1 MALPV
6 DNQESLLQELDFN
19 RILGAPLS
27 ACVNAQEEAAQA
39 TLQYL
44 NEVVFTQAGDDDSSL
59 EPVTVSFYFESA
71 GQVHRIVM
79 PLLLIVPVP
88 YLQID
93 RVDLTFQATV
103 TESHMNHDTRKL
115 SLKAKYSAPGDSAE
129 VSKETKAEYMNKRCI
144 DINLSV
150 TSADMPM
157 GISKL
162 LEIFNNQLVEVKP
175 DEPEVLPEPTPAE
188 KPKPAELPTENKPAT
203 PPASNEEKHEPPAP
217 QPTTSTTPKS
227 DKEEKKEEQKPEEPK
242 TEEVKQPE
250 MKYNILLLGKIT
262 NAQKSD
268 ILNIV
273 SRYCRSS
280 YKLSPSALNNILKA
294 KKHTIPVEDTPENV
308 KTIIDALKQKK
319 IAASAIEV

>member
-6 DNQESLLQELDFN
+6 DNQESLLQELDFT

-93 RVDLTFQATV
+93 RIDLTFQATV
-103 TESHMNHDTRKL
+103 TESRMNHDTRKL

-188 KPKPAELPTENKPAT
+188 KPKPAEQPTENKPAT
-203 PPASNEEKHEPPAP
+203 P
-217 QPTTSTTPKS
+217 TTPKS
-227 DKEEKKEEQKPEEPK
+227 EKEEKKEEQKPEKPK

-294 KKHTIPVEDTPENV
+294 KKHTIPVEDTQENV

-319 IAASAIEV
+319 IAASAVEV

>member
-44 NEVVFTQAGDDDSSL
+44 NEVVFTQTGDDDSSL

-103 TESHMNHDTRKL
+103 TESRMNHDTRKL

-188 KPKPAELPTENKPAT
+188 KPKPAEQPTEKKPAT
-203 PPASNEEKHEPPAP
+203 P
-217 QPTTSTTPKS
+217 TTPKPE
-227 DKEEKKEEQKPEEPK
+227 KEEKKEEQKPEEPK

-262 NAQKSD
+262 NTQKSD

-319 IAASAIEV
+319 IAASAVEV

>member
-19 RILGAPLS
+19 RRLGAPLS

-188 KPKPAELPTENKPAT
+188 KPKPTEQPTENKPAT
-203 PPASNEEKHEPPAP
+203 P
-217 QPTTSTTPKS
+217 TTHKPE
-227 DKEEKKEEQKPEEPK
+227 KEEKKEEQKPEEPK

-280 YKLSPSALNNILKA
+280 YKLSPSALNNIMKA
-294 KKHTIPVEDTPENV
+294 KKHTIPVEDTQENV

-319 IAASAIEV
+319 IAASAVEV

>member
-103 TESHMNHDTRKL
+103 TESRMNHDTRKL

-175 DEPEVLPEPTPAE
+175 DEPEVLPKPTPAE
-188 KPKPAELPTENKPAT
+188 KPKPTEQPTENK
-203 PPASNEEKHEPPAP
+203 
-217 QPTTSTTPKS
+217 PTTSTTPKPE
-227 DKEEKKEEQKPEEPK
+227 KEEKKEEQKPEEPK

-280 YKLSPSALNNILKA
+280 YKLSPSALNNIMKA

-319 IAASAIEV
+319 IAASAVEV

>member
-6 DNQESLLQELDFN
+6 DNQESLLQEIDFN

-103 TESHMNHDTRKL
+103 TESRMNHDTRKL

-188 KPKPAELPTENKPAT
+188 KPKPTEQPTEKKPAT
-203 PPASNEEKHEPPAP
+203 P
-217 QPTTSTTPKS
+217 TTPKPE
-227 DKEEKKEEQKPEEPK
+227 KEEKKEEQKPEEPK

-262 NAQKSD
+262 NTQKSD

-294 KKHTIPVEDTPENV
+294 KKHTIPVEDTQENV

>member
-103 TESHMNHDTRKL
+103 TESRMNHDTRKL

-188 KPKPAELPTENKPAT
+188 KPKPAEQPIEKKPA
-203 PPASNEEKHEPPAP
+203 
-217 QPTTSTTPKS
+217 TSTTPKPE
-227 DKEEKKEEQKPEEPK
+227 KEEKKEEQKPEEPK

-262 NAQKSD
+262 NTQKSD

-294 KKHTIPVEDTPENV
+294 KKHTIPVEDTQENV

>member
-188 KPKPAELPTENKPAT
+188 KPKPAEQPTEKKPA
-203 PPASNEEKHEPPAP
+203 
-217 QPTTSTTPKS
+217 TSTTPKPE
-227 DKEEKKEEQKPEEPK
+227 KEEKKEEQKPEEPK

-262 NAQKSD
+262 NTQKSD

-319 IAASAIEV
+319 IAASAVEV

>member
-6 DNQESLLQELDFN
+6 DNQESLLQEIDFN

-103 TESHMNHDTRKL
+103 TESRMNHDTRKL

-188 KPKPAELPTENKPAT
+188 KPKPAEQPTKKKPAT
-203 PPASNEEKHEPPAP
+203 P
-217 QPTTSTTPKS
+217 TTPKP

>member
-6 DNQESLLQELDFN
+6 DNQESLLQEIDFN

-103 TESHMNHDTRKL
+103 TESRMNHDTRKL

-188 KPKPAELPTENKPAT
+188 KPKPTEQPTEKKPAT
-203 PPASNEEKHEPPAP
+203 P
-217 QPTTSTTPKS
+217 TTPKPE
-227 DKEEKKEEQKPEEPK
+227 KEEKKEEQKPEEPK

-294 KKHTIPVEDTPENV
+294 KKHTIPVEDTQENV

-319 IAASAIEV
+319 IAASAVEV

>member
-93 RVDLTFQATV
+93 RVDLTFQGTV
-103 TESHMNHDTRKL
+103 TESRMNHDTRKL

-188 KPKPAELPTENKPAT
+188 KPKPAEQPTENKPAT
-203 PPASNEEKHEPPAP
+203 
-217 QPTTSTTPKS
+217 STTPKPE
-227 DKEEKKEEQKPEEPK
+227 KEEKKEEQKPEEPK

-294 KKHTIPVEDTPENV
+294 KKHTIPVEDTQENV

-319 IAASAIEV
+319 IAASAVEV

>member
-6 DNQESLLQELDFN
+6 DKQESLLQELDFN

-59 EPVTVSFYFESA
+59 EPVTVSFYFESG

-103 TESHMNHDTRKL
+103 TESRMNHDTRKL

-129 VSKETKAEYMNKRCI
+129 VSNETKAEYMNKRCI

-188 KPKPAELPTENKPAT
+188 KPKPTEQPTDNKPAA
-203 PPASNEEKHEPPAP
+203 PPASNEEKPKPPTP
-217 QPTTSTTPKS
+217 QPTTPKTPN
-227 DKEEKKEEQKPEEPK
+227 DKKEEQKPEEPK
-242 TEEVKQPE
+242 TEEAKQPE

-273 SRYCRSS
+273 SRYCRSG

-294 KKHTIPVEDTPENV
+294 KKHTIPVEDTQENV

-319 IAASAIEV
+319 ISASAVEV

>member
-103 TESHMNHDTRKL
+103 TESRMNHDTRKL

-188 KPKPAELPTENKPAT
+188 KPKPAEQPTEKKPA
-203 PPASNEEKHEPPAP
+203 
-217 QPTTSTTPKS
+217 TSTTPKPE
-227 DKEEKKEEQKPEEPK
+227 KEESKEEQKPEESK

-294 KKHTIPVEDTPENV
+294 KKHTIPVEDTQENV

-319 IAASAIEV
+319 IAASAVEV

>member
-103 TESHMNHDTRKL
+103 TESRMNHDTRKL

-188 KPKPAELPTENKPAT
+188 KPKPAEQPTENKPAT
-203 PPASNEEKHEPPAP
+203 P
-217 QPTTSTTPKS
+217 TTPKPE
-227 DKEEKKEEQKPEEPK
+227 KEEKKEEQKPEEPK
-242 TEEVKQPE
+242 IEDVMQPE

-294 KKHTIPVEDTPENV
+294 KKHTIPVEDTQENV

-319 IAASAIEV
+319 IAASAVEV

>member
-93 RVDLTFQATV
+93 RIDLTFQATV
-103 TESHMNHDTRKL
+103 TESRMNHDTRKL

-188 KPKPAELPTENKPAT
+188 KPKPTEQPTENKPAT
-203 PPASNEEKHEPPAP
+203 P
-217 QPTTSTTPKS
+217 TTHKPE
-227 DKEEKKEEQKPEEPK
+227 KEEKKEEQKPEEPK

-280 YKLSPSALNNILKA
+280 YKLSPSALNNIMKA
-294 KKHTIPVEDTPENV
+294 KKHTIPVEDTQENV

-319 IAASAIEV
+319 IAASAVEV

>member
-103 TESHMNHDTRKL
+103 TESRMNHDTRKL

-188 KPKPAELPTENKPAT
+188 KPKPAEQPTEKKPAT
-203 PPASNEEKHEPPAP
+203 P
-217 QPTTSTTPKS
+217 TTPKPE
-227 DKEEKKEEQKPEEPK
+227 KEEKKEEQKPEEPK
-242 TEEVKQPE
+242 TEEVKPPE

-262 NAQKSD
+262 NTQKSD

-280 YKLSPSALNNILKA
+280 YKLSPSVLNNILKA

-319 IAASAIEV
+319 IAASAVEV

>member
-6 DNQESLLQELDFN
+6 DNQESLLQEIDFN

-103 TESHMNHDTRKL
+103 TESRMNHDTRKL

-175 DEPEVLPEPTPAE
+175 DEPEVLPEPTPAK
-188 KPKPAELPTENKPAT
+188 KPKPTEQPTENKPAT
-203 PPASNEEKHEPPAP
+203 
-217 QPTTSTTPKS
+217 STTPKPE
-227 DKEEKKEEQKPEEPK
+227 KEEKKEEQKPEEPK

-294 KKHTIPVEDTPENV
+294 KKHTIPVEDTQENV

-319 IAASAIEV
+319 IAASAVEV

>member
-103 TESHMNHDTRKL
+103 TESRMNHDTRKL

-175 DEPEVLPEPTPAE
+175 DEPEVLPEPTPTE
-188 KPKPAELPTENKPAT
+188 KPKPAEQPTENKPAT
-203 PPASNEEKHEPPAP
+203 P
-217 QPTTSTTPKS
+217 TTPKPE
-227 DKEEKKEEQKPEEPK
+227 KEEKKEEQKPEEPK

-280 YKLSPSALNNILKA
+280 YKLSPSALNNIMKA
-294 KKHTIPVEDTPENV
+294 KKHTIPVEDTQENV

-319 IAASAIEV
+319 IAASAVEV

>member
-103 TESHMNHDTRKL
+103 TESRMNHDTRKL

-175 DEPEVLPEPTPAE
+175 DKPEVLPEPTPAE
-188 KPKPAELPTENKPAT
+188 KPKPAEQPTEKKPA
-203 PPASNEEKHEPPAP
+203 
-217 QPTTSTTPKS
+217 TSTTPKPE
-227 DKEEKKEEQKPEEPK
+227 KEEKKEEQKPEEPK

>member
-93 RVDLTFQATV
+93 RIDLTFQATV
-103 TESHMNHDTRKL
+103 TESRMNHDTRKL

-129 VSKETKAEYMNKRCI
+129 VSNETKAEYMNKRCI

-188 KPKPAELPTENKPAT
+188 KPKPAEQPTENKPAT
-203 PPASNEEKHEPPAP
+203 P
-217 QPTTSTTPKS
+217 TTPNPE
-227 DKEEKKEEQKPEEPK
+227 KEKKKEEQKPEEPK

-280 YKLSPSALNNILKA
+280 YKLSPSALNNIMKA
-294 KKHTIPVEDTPENV
+294 KKHTIPVEDTQENV

-319 IAASAIEV
+319 IAASAVEV

>member
-6 DNQESLLQELDFN
+6 DNQESLLQEIDFN

-103 TESHMNHDTRKL
+103 TESRMNHDTRKL

-188 KPKPAELPTENKPAT
+188 KPKPAEQPTEKKPA
-203 PPASNEEKHEPPAP
+203 
-217 QPTTSTTPKS
+217 TSTTPKPE
-227 DKEEKKEEQKPEEPK
+227 KEESKEEQKPEEPK

-294 KKHTIPVEDTPENV
+294 KKHTIPVEDTQENV

>member
-1 MALPV
+1 MDLPV

-103 TESHMNHDTRKL
+103 TESRMNHDTRKL

-188 KPKPAELPTENKPAT
+188 KPKPTEQPTENKPAT
-203 PPASNEEKHEPPAP
+203 P
-217 QPTTSTTPKS
+217 TTPKPE
-227 DKEEKKEEQKPEEPK
+227 KEEKKEEQKPEEPK

-280 YKLSPSALNNILKA
+280 YKLSPSALNNIMKA
-294 KKHTIPVEDTPENV
+294 KKHTIPVEDTQENV

-319 IAASAIEV
+319 IAASAVEV

>member
-103 TESHMNHDTRKL
+103 TESRMNHDTRKL

-175 DEPEVLPEPTPAE
+175 DEPEVLPEPTPAK
-188 KPKPAELPTENKPAT
+188 KPKPTEQPTENKPAT
-203 PPASNEEKHEPPAP
+203 
-217 QPTTSTTPKS
+217 STTPKPE
-227 DKEEKKEEQKPEEPK
+227 KEEKKEEQKPEEPK

>member
-103 TESHMNHDTRKL
+103 TESRMNHDTRKL

-188 KPKPAELPTENKPAT
+188 KPKPAEQPTEKKPA
-203 PPASNEEKHEPPAP
+203 
-217 QPTTSTTPKS
+217 TSTTPKPE
-227 DKEEKKEEQKPEEPK
+227 KEESKEEQKPEESK

-319 IAASAIEV
+319 IAASAVEV

>member
-59 EPVTVSFYFESA
+59 EPVTVSFYFESG

-103 TESHMNHDTRKL
+103 TESRMNHDTRKL

-129 VSKETKAEYMNKRCI
+129 VSNETKAEYMNKRCI

-188 KPKPAELPTENKPAT
+188 KPKPADQPTENKPAA
-203 PPASNEEKHEPPAP
+203 PPASNEKKPESSAP
-217 QPTTSTTPKS
+217 QPTAPETPK
-227 DKEEKKEEQKPEEPK
+227 DEKEEPKPEEPK

-273 SRYCRSS
+273 SKYCRSG

-294 KKHTIPVEDTPENV
+294 KKHTIPVEDTQENV

-319 IAASAIEV
+319 ISASAVEV

>member
-27 ACVNAQEEAAQA
+27 ACVNAQVEAAQA

-188 KPKPAELPTENKPAT
+188 KPKPAEQPTEKKPA
-203 PPASNEEKHEPPAP
+203 
-217 QPTTSTTPKS
+217 TSTTPKPE
-227 DKEEKKEEQKPEEPK
+227 KEEKKEEQKPEEPK

-319 IAASAIEV
+319 IAASAVEV

>member
-59 EPVTVSFYFESA
+59 EPVTISFYFESA

-188 KPKPAELPTENKPAT
+188 KPKPAEQPTEKKPA
-203 PPASNEEKHEPPAP
+203 
-217 QPTTSTTPKS
+217 TSTTPKPE
-227 DKEEKKEEQKPEEPK
+227 KEEKKEEQKPEEPK

-262 NAQKSD
+262 NTQKSD

-294 KKHTIPVEDTPENV
+294 KKHTIPVEDTQENV

-319 IAASAIEV
+319 IAASAVEV

>member
-188 KPKPAELPTENKPAT
+188 KQKPAEQPTEKKPA
-203 PPASNEEKHEPPAP
+203 
-217 QPTTSTTPKS
+217 TSTTPKP

-319 IAASAIEV
+319 IAASAVEV

>member
-103 TESHMNHDTRKL
+103 TESRMNHDTRKL

-175 DEPEVLPEPTPAE
+175 DEPEVLPEPTPTE
-188 KPKPAELPTENKPAT
+188 KPKPTEQPTENKPAT
-203 PPASNEEKHEPPAP
+203 
-217 QPTTSTTPKS
+217 STTPKPE
-227 DKEEKKEEQKPEEPK
+227 KEEKKEEQKPEEPK

-294 KKHTIPVEDTPENV
+294 KKHTNPVEDTQENV

-319 IAASAIEV
+319 IAASAVEV

>member
-59 EPVTVSFYFESA
+59 KPVTVSFYFESA

-103 TESHMNHDTRKL
+103 TESRMNHDTRKL

-188 KPKPAELPTENKPAT
+188 KPKPAEQPTEKKPAT
-203 PPASNEEKHEPPAP
+203 P
-217 QPTTSTTPKS
+217 TTPKP

-242 TEEVKQPE
+242 TEEVKPPE

-262 NAQKSD
+262 NTQKSD

-319 IAASAIEV
+319 IAASAVEV

>member
-103 TESHMNHDTRKL
+103 TESRMNHDTRKL

-188 KPKPAELPTENKPAT
+188 KPKPTEQPTENKPAT
-203 PPASNEEKHEPPAP
+203 P
-217 QPTTSTTPKS
+217 TTPKPE
-227 DKEEKKEEQKPEEPK
+227 KEEKKEEQKPEEPK

-250 MKYNILLLGKIT
+250 IKYNILLLGKIT

-273 SRYCRSS
+273 SKYCRSG
-280 YKLSPSALNNILKA
+280 YKLAPSALNNILKA
-294 KKHTIPVEDTPENV
+294 KKHTIPVEDTQENV

-319 IAASAIEV
+319 IAASAVEV

>member
-6 DNQESLLQELDFN
+6 DNQESLLQEIEFN

-103 TESHMNHDTRKL
+103 TESRMNHDTRKL

-188 KPKPAELPTENKPAT
+188 KPKPAEQPTEKKPA
-203 PPASNEEKHEPPAP
+203 
-217 QPTTSTTPKS
+217 TSTTPKPE
-227 DKEEKKEEQKPEEPK
+227 KEEKKEEQKPEEPK

-294 KKHTIPVEDTPENV
+294 KKHTIPVEDTQENV

>member
-44 NEVVFTQAGDDDSSL
+44 NEVVFTQAGDKDSSL

-79 PLLLIVPVP
+79 PLLLIVPIP

-103 TESHMNHDTRKL
+103 TESRMNHDTRKL

-188 KPKPAELPTENKPAT
+188 KPKPAEQPTEKKPA
-203 PPASNEEKHEPPAP
+203 
-217 QPTTSTTPKS
+217 TSTTPKPE
-227 DKEEKKEEQKPEEPK
+227 KEESKEEQKPEEPK

-280 YKLSPSALNNILKA
+280 YKLSPSELNNILKA
-294 KKHTIPVEDTPENV
+294 KKHTIPVEDTQENV

-319 IAASAIEV
+319 IAASAVEV

>member
-103 TESHMNHDTRKL
+103 TESRMNHDTRKL

-188 KPKPAELPTENKPAT
+188 KPKPAEQPTEKKPAT
-203 PPASNEEKHEPPAP
+203 
-217 QPTTSTTPKS
+217 STIPKPE
-227 DKEEKKEEQKPEEPK
+227 KEEKKEEQKPEEPK

-262 NAQKSD
+262 NTQKSD

-294 KKHTIPVEDTPENV
+294 KKHTIPVEDTQENV

>member
-103 TESHMNHDTRKL
+103 TESRMNHDTRKL

-188 KPKPAELPTENKPAT
+188 KPKPAEQPTENK
-203 PPASNEEKHEPPAP
+203 
-217 QPTTSTTPKS
+217 PTTSTTPKPE
-227 DKEEKKEEQKPEEPK
+227 KEEKKEEQKPEEPK

-250 MKYNILLLGKIT
+250 TKYNILLLGKIT

-273 SRYCRSS
+273 SKYCRSG

-294 KKHTIPVEDTPENV
+294 KKHTIPVEDTQENV
-308 KTIIDALKQKK
+308 KAIIDALKQKK
-319 IAASAIEV
+319 IAASAVEV

>member
-103 TESHMNHDTRKL
+103 TESRMNHDTRKL

-188 KPKPAELPTENKPAT
+188 KPKPAEQPTEKKPAT
-203 PPASNEEKHEPPAP
+203 P
-217 QPTTSTTPKS
+217 TTPKPK
-227 DKEEKKEEQKPEEPK
+227 KEEKKEEQKPEEPK

-262 NAQKSD
+262 NTQKSD

-319 IAASAIEV
+319 IAASAVEV

>member
-103 TESHMNHDTRKL
+103 TESRMNHDTRKL

-129 VSKETKAEYMNKRCI
+129 VSNETKAEYMNKRCI

-175 DEPEVLPEPTPAE
+175 DEPEVLPEPTPTE
-188 KPKPAELPTENKPAT
+188 KPKPAEQPTDNKPV
-203 PPASNEEKHEPPAP
+203 AP
-217 QPTTSTTPKS
+217 TTPKPE
-227 DKEEKKEEQKPEEPK
+227 KEEKKEEQKPEEPK

-250 MKYNILLLGKIT
+250 TKYNILLLGKIT

-273 SRYCRSS
+273 SKYCRSG

-294 KKHTIPVEDTPENV
+294 KKHTIPVEDTQENV
-308 KTIIDALKQKK
+308 KAIIDALKQKK
-319 IAASAIEV
+319 ISASAVEV

>member
-103 TESHMNHDTRKL
+103 TESRMNHDTRKL

-188 KPKPAELPTENKPAT
+188 KPKPTEQPTENKPAT
-203 PPASNEEKHEPPAP
+203 P
-217 QPTTSTTPKS
+217 TTPKPE
-227 DKEEKKEEQKPEEPK
+227 KEEKKEQKPEEPK

-280 YKLSPSALNNILKA
+280 YKLSPSALNNIMKA
-294 KKHTIPVEDTPENV
+294 KKHTIPVEDTQENV

-319 IAASAIEV
+319 IAASAVEV

>member
-44 NEVVFTQAGDDDSSL
+44 NEVVFTQTGDDDSSL

-103 TESHMNHDTRKL
+103 TESRMNHDTRKL

-188 KPKPAELPTENKPAT
+188 KPKPAEQPTENKPAT
-203 PPASNEEKHEPPAP
+203 P
-217 QPTTSTTPKS
+217 TTPKHE
-227 DKEEKKEEQKPEEPK
+227 KEEKKEEQKPEEPK
-242 TEEVKQPE
+242 TEAVKQPE

-294 KKHTIPVEDTPENV
+294 KKHTIPVEDTQENV

-319 IAASAIEV
+319 IAASAVEV

>member
-19 RILGAPLS
+19 RILGAPLT

-188 KPKPAELPTENKPAT
+188 KPKPAEQPTENKPAT
-203 PPASNEEKHEPPAP
+203 P
-217 QPTTSTTPKS
+217 TTPKPE
-227 DKEEKKEEQKPEEPK
+227 KEEKKEEQKPEEPK

-294 KKHTIPVEDTPENV
+294 KKHTIPVEDTLENI

-319 IAASAIEV
+319 IAASAVEV

>member
-103 TESHMNHDTRKL
+103 TESRMNHDTRKL

-188 KPKPAELPTENKPAT
+188 KPKPAEQPTENKPAT
-203 PPASNEEKHEPPAP
+203 
-217 QPTTSTTPKS
+217 STTPKPE
-227 DKEEKKEEQKPEEPK
+227 KEEKKEEQKPEEPK

-273 SRYCRSS
+273 SKYCRSG

-294 KKHTIPVEDTPENV
+294 KKHTIPVEDTQENV

-319 IAASAIEV
+319 ISASAVEV